1 MQTWWVVNCHNN
13 FSETSTLVS
22 RVSIMMALIQRNEYQ
37 ICGRSWDFSFS
48 GLIIATT
55 TCLVWTVSMC
65 KSEISWVYLSSWAP
79 EKMNTD
85 SGIYWILFH
94 SFFCWFQQSHKHW
107 FFYLVL
113 GTVVGARGAM
123 VSSIQSWPG
132 GIPPGLEVRGS
143 FLEDEISEL
152 SLEGRIWARKT
163 KFLLFSNFL
172 LIS

>member
-1 MQTWWVVNCHNN
+1 MWWVANCHNN

-79 EKMNTD
+79 EKMD
-85 SGIYWILFH
+85 SHPNSLWHRKSNSLPSISLTSYGFLGLLVISDSISSWCWILT
-94 SFFCWFQQSHKHW
+94 FCLCSC
-107 FFYLVL
+107 
-113 GTVVGARGAM
+113 
-123 VSSIQSWPG
+123 P
-132 GIPPGLEVRGS
+132 
-143 FLEDEISEL
+143 ISAFMSTQRKVNGHFSL
-152 SLEGRIWARKT
+152 SG
-163 KFLLFSNFL
+163 F
-172 LIS
+172 LISSQICHT